1 LHKEKVFFEL
11 LLILILV
18 FIFFVIGVYF
28 FEKKANPQCQ
38 DFFDAFR
45 IVFVYFFGEY
55 IDFTPKTIF
64 GKIVSILAFLIGIF
78 IVAALIGK
86 FASYFISIKREGKM
100 PQILENHIVICNWNE
115 KGVFLVKEIHTANP
129 DIPICILTDK
139 KDEETRQHE
148 LEIRKEFLNTFFKK
162 GDPTLHINLKNLAFA
177 HTAKSVIILAD
188 ERCPD
193 PDGKTA
199 LIGLAITKLEKNLPR
214 KPHIIAEIINHQKI
228 DHLRDAGVDE
238 YICASHYGV
247 SLMAQAALYPKLS
260 DVYHQLLTYSEDTCE
275 VYLIEEKQI
284 PEEFYNKSFKQIAQR
299 LNELRE
305 NNNNPVILI
314 GIKRGERFILNPKS
328 EKEFD
333 FLKKGDALIVLAYTF
348 PQKIL

>member
-1 LHKEKVFFEL
+1 MGKEKNFFKI
-11 LLILILV
+11 LLILILI
-18 FIFFVIGVYF
+18 FIFFVVGVF
-28 FEKKANPQCQ
+28 FSEKRVNPQCQ

-55 IDFTPKTIF
+55 IDFAPKTLF
-64 GKIVSILAFLIGIF
+64 GKIVSILSFLIGVF

-86 FASYFISIKREGKM
+86 FASYFINIKKEGKM
-100 PQILENHIVICNWNE
+100 PQLLENHIVICNWNE
-115 KGVFLVKEIHTANP
+115 KGVHLVKEIHTAIP

-139 KDEETRQHE
+139 KDEEIRQHE
-148 LEIRKEFLNTFFKK
+148 LEIRKEFENTFFKK

-177 HTAKSVIILAD
+177 HRAKSVIILAD

-199 LIGLAITKLEKNLPR
+199 LIGLAITKLERNLPR

-228 DHLRDAGVDE
+228 EHLKDAGVDE
-238 YICASHYGV
+238 YICASDYGL

-260 DVYHQLLTYSEDTCE
+260 EVYHQLLTYSEDTCE
-275 VYLIEEKQI
+275 IYLIEGEKI
-284 PEEFYNKSFKQIAQR
+284 PTEFYDKSFKQIAQM
-299 LNELRE
+299 LNESRE
-305 NNNNPVILI
+305 NTDNPIILI
-314 GIKRGERFILNPKS
+314 GIKREEKYILNPKS

-333 FLKKGDALIVLAYTF
+333 SLKKGDALVVIAYTF